1 MMCRIIQKTSTVLFI
16 GKQKQKKI
24 MDLNNL
30 TPEYLRAG
38 LALQRLNITREMSEQ
53 LFETIIN
60 IIDKGG
66 EFTIYDACKIAS
78 KYETETN
85 AKSE

>member
-1 MMCRIIQKTSTVLFI
+1 
-16 GKQKQKKI
+16 

-38 LALQRLNITREMSEQ
+38 LALQRINMTREMSEQ
-53 LFETIIN
+53 LFETIIE

-66 EFTIYDACKIAS
+66 EFSIRDACLIAS

-85 AKSE
+85 EKSE